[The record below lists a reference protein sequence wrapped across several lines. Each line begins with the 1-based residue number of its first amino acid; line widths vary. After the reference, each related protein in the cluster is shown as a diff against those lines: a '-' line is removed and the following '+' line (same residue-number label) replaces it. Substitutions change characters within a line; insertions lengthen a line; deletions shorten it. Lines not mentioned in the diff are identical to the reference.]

1 MLGWVE
7 VDCCC
12 AVVAVAVAV
21 DNVDMIARLMSTAT
35 L

>member
-12 AVVAVAVAV
+12 TVVAVAV
-21 DNVDMIARLMSTAT
+21 DNVDMIALLMSTAT

>member
-12 AVVAVAVAV
+12 AVAVAVAV

>member
-12 AVVAVAVAV
+12 AVVVAV
-21 DNVDMIARLMSTAT
+21 DNVDMIAQLMSTAT